1 MAFPRHLSLVPRM
14 TNHPEHE
21 TPASLLAPLA
31 RGLLRRSPEILSLSI
46 HDRKG
51 HALWSSGD
59 FMLAEDH
66 ALIAEVVHEPSSQNG
81 YDVRGPSCGL
91 WWESADTARARC
103 ALPIV
108 EQGQF
113 RGVLLLAFAGLTLGE
128 EDRQMRVDLL
138 APVLPVIARA
148 IRLLSLQ
155 DEGAAEEVPP
165 GTPSSA
171 VSDQAGEADEGA
183 IIAALQFEDAGADDS
198 LIHDLA
204 LLERE
209 EMLMSLIDTALRQDE
224 FELHLQ
230 PIVSLR
236 DDESSSGTPLIVEV
250 LIRLPTDQGVLAPHE
265 FLDTA
270 ERNGRMPAID
280 RWVIRALL
288 VWMQRNRD
296 RWADANAVF
305 SVNLSGK
312 SVVRPDFRDYL
323 ASCLD
328 KSGLPLSALRFE
340 VSELDMGLA
349 PQEFSALARAL
360 IDRGCEVSVDNA
372 GTGTGRFDF
381 LRDVNADT
389 LKIDGSLVRGATDD
403 IVSRARINGLVHMA
417 DTLGMRTVASHVD
430 STSKF
435 RAVKQLGVDY
445 VQGNRLHVPEHID
458 SFDFVDCGIQIPA
471 LADARA

>member
-1 MAFPRHLSLVPRM
+1 M
-14 TNHPEHE
+14 THHPHDHE

-31 RGLLRRSPEILSLSI
+31 RGLLRRTPEILSLSI
-46 HDRKG
+46 HDSHG

-59 FMLAEDH
+59 FLLEEDH
-66 ALIAEVVHEPSSQNG
+66 ALIAELVEGFSETDVH
-81 YDVRGPSCGL
+81 DVRGPGCGL

-103 ALPIV
+103 ALPLV
-108 EQGQF
+108 EGPEFQ
-113 RGVLLLAFAGLTLGE
+113 GVLLLAYSGLTACD
-128 EDRQMRVDLL
+128 EDRVSREEAL
-138 APVLPVIARA
+138 APVLPVLARA
-148 IRLLSLQ
+148 IRLLAPLSVTV
-155 DEGAAEEVPP
+155 EEEVL
-165 GTPSSA
+165 PSHA
-171 VSDQAGEADEGA
+171 EAE
-183 IIAALQFEDAGADDS
+183 IAALHFEGGADADDS
-198 LIHDLA
+198 LMQDLA

-209 EMLMSLIDTALRQDE
+209 EVLLGFIDGALRQDE

-236 DDESSSGTPLIVEV
+236 DSVTNGAPLLVEV
-250 LIRLPTDQGVLAPHE
+250 LIRLPTQDFGVLSSHE
-265 FLDTA
+265 FLETA

-280 RWVIRALL
+280 RWVLRALL

-305 SVNLSGK
+305 CVNLSGK

-323 ASCLD
+323 TSCLD
-328 KSGLPLSALRFE
+328 KSGLPLTALRFE
-340 VSELDMGLA
+340 VSELDLSIA

-372 GTGTGRFDF
+372 GTGTGKFDF

-389 LKIDGSLVRGATDD
+389 LKIDGSLVKGASDD

-445 VQGNRLHVPEHID
+445 AQGNRLHVPEHID
-458 SFDFVDCGIQIPA
+458 TFDFVDCGIQMPRT
-471 LADARA
+471 ADACA